1 MSNIE
6 IFDKPYEEFII
17 SVIRAD
23 MNETAVLVKL
33 SSSDIVLMDEVFP
46 NSRIASAHLRDAIG
60 LRGAIE
66 ILESAGV
73 QKNDPIWDLNHSGLW
88 DPSSCDSF
96 DI

>member
-33 SSSDIVLMDEVFP
+33 SSSDIVLMDEVFQ

-60 LRGAIE
+60 LKGAIE
-66 ILESAGV
+66 ILEDAGIP
-73 QKNDPIWDLNHSGLW
+73 KHDSIWDLNHSGLW
-88 DPSSCDSF
+88 VPHPSNSLDF
-96 DI
+96 

>member
-6 IFDKPYEEFII
+6 IFDKPYEEFIVSI
-17 SVIRAD
+17 IRD
-23 MNETAVLVKL
+23 DENETAVFVKL
-33 SSSDIVLMDEVFP
+33 ASKDIVLMDEVFQ

-60 LRGAIE
+60 LKGAIE
-66 ILESAGV
+66 ILEEAGIP
-73 QKNDPIWDLNHSGLW
+73 KHDSIWDLNHSGLW